1 MRRALLALA
10 LTGAVYAKFLDGI
23 AIIVDNEPITTY
35 EIEQTAQNLHIP
47 KKEAIDLLIQKK
59 LEAAQAK
66 KLGISVSDFEVQNAI
81 DDFARSKGMDI
92 FSLREA
98 IESKGLSW
106 EEYKK
111 SFKEQLL
118 RKKLYQAIAK
128 LQSKAPSEQQ
138 LKEYYQNHPQEF
150 EVAKKVHIFKY
161 ISPSKEVLAKIAQ
174 NPLYQPQNPAL
185 LQKGEEVVDIQKV
198 NPQFATLLSQIPE
211 GHFGPI
217 LPLGDRYMLIYVAKK
232 EGKEQIPFEE
242 AKGYILKKLANTT
255 RGKSVKEYFQKLKA
269 SANIKIVRL
278 P

>member
-23 AIIVDNEPITTY
+23 AIIVNNEPITTY

-59 LEAAQAK
+59 LEVAQAK

-81 DDFARSKGMDI
+81 DNFARSKGMDI

-98 IESKGLSW
+98 IESKELSW

-118 RKKLYQAIAK
+118 RKKLYEAIAR
-128 LQSKAPSEQQ
+128 LQSKAPREQQ

-150 EVAKKVHIFKY
+150 QVAKRVQIVKY
-161 ISPSKEVLAKIAQ
+161 LSPSKEVLAKIDQ
-174 NPLYQPQNPAL
+174 NPLYQPQNPML
-185 LQKGEEVVDIQKV
+185 LQKGEESVELQKV
-198 NPQFATLLSQIPE
+198 NPKFATLLSQIPE

>member
-35 EIEQTAQNLHIP
+35 EIEQTAKNLHIP

-81 DDFARSKGMDI
+81 DNFARSKGMDI

-106 EEYKK
+106 EEYKR

-118 RKKLYQAIAK
+118 RKKLYEAIAR

-138 LKEYYQNHPQEF
+138 LREYYQNHPQEF
-150 EVAKKVHIFKY
+150 QVAKSVQIVKY
-161 ISPSKEVLAKIAQ
+161 LSPSKEILAKIAQ

-185 LQKGEEVVDIQKV
+185 LQKGEESVELQKV
-198 NPQFATLLSQIPE
+198 NPKFATLLNQIPE

>member
-1 MRRALLALA
+1 MKKALLALLA
-10 LTGAVYAKFLDGI
+10 TGVLYAKFLDGL
-23 AIIVDNEPITTY
+23 AIIVNNEPITTY
-35 EIEQTAQNLHIP
+35 EIEQTAQALHIS
-47 KKEAIDLLIQKK
+47 KKDAIDLLIQKK

-66 KLGISVSDFEVQNAI
+66 KLGIAVSDFEVQNAI

-106 EEYKK
+106 QEYKN

-118 RKKLYQAIAK
+118 RKKLYQTIAK
-128 LQSKAPSEQQ
+128 LQSKAPTQEQ
-138 LKEYYQNHPQEF
+138 LKEYYQNHPKEF
-150 EVAKKVHIFKY
+150 EVAKAVDIVKY
-161 ISPSKEVLAKIAQ
+161 ISPSKEILEQIAQ
-174 NPLYQPQNPAL
+174 NPLYQPQNPSL
-185 LQKGEEVVDIQKV
+185 LQKGKERIELDKV

-211 GHFGPI
+211 GHFGPV
-217 LPLGDRYMLIYVAKK
+217 LPLGDRYMLLYVAKK
-232 EGKEQIPFEE
+232 EGSEKIPFEE

-269 SANIKIVRL
+269 SANIKIIRL